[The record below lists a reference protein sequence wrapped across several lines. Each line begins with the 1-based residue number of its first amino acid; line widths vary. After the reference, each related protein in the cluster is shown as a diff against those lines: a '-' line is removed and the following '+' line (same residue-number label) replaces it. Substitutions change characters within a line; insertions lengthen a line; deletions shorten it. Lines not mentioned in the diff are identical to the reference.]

1 MQQLGRETSD
11 FTTSDWAARWV
22 AGVASRPVL
31 VLLLIALV
39 VLGSLAAA
47 TRLSVDTDS
56 SRMLAPDL
64 PFQERARAL
73 NAAFPE
79 LKNQIV
85 VIVEGDSA
93 DTTDPVL
100 AAIAARLA
108 DGEAVDWVFAPAAD
122 PWLVSHGLL
131 FLNLDDLDDQLTR
144 LSKSANLMARLR
156 TEQSVEGFLAA
167 LSEATAL
174 AEASGADL
182 AALAPFYAEAAAVF
196 AGDRVGEPRPFNWQS
211 AVGGGDGAR
220 VLRILSAGPRLDF
233 QALSPAK
240 AAVAEVRAAIDALA
254 PSLREKVTIGVT
266 GDPVLRGE
274 ELQSVRSGIKLSL
287 ALSLALVAL
296 LLRLALGSVTRMA
309 VAMGAL
315 AVTLIATAGF
325 AGLVVGVLNLISIA
339 FVVLMVGLGI
349 DFAIHF
355 LAHLDEQNPDHADRK
370 AALCATARSIGT
382 AMVLS
387 AATTALAFLAFATTD
402 FAGMAQLGLIGGAG
416 VLIALA
422 VTMTLIPALV
432 MVWPGAAPA
441 TRPRDLPTPGELT
454 RRWLGWVVIAA
465 AFAVALLA
473 PFARFDADQMN
484 LRDPRAPSVEAYD
497 RLAADPDR
505 APLRLS
511 LLAPDAQAAK
521 TAAERIGM
529 LGTVD
534 RATWLGDLIPAD
546 QTAKLDLI
554 DLAYPSLLHAIEGT
568 PTAFVEAEADPE
580 VLARRLEKLGNP
592 AASALAD
599 ELTAFARRRDG
610 DANRRLTEQ
619 VFLYFPALIDR
630 LASQLEAGPVTAA
643 DLPQPLRR
651 LYLAPDGT
659 YRVEIAPKGD
669 LRDPAIL
676 ARFTADVAAAVPD
689 AAGPP
694 DQIAGASG
702 AVARAILEAAV
713 LALAGCTLLAWLT
726 LRDLWRTAAIL
737 VPLILA
743 GAATMG
749 TAVLAGL
756 SFNYAN
762 VIVVPL
768 MIGIGI
774 DSGVH
779 LSLRAARTQ
788 GQVFSTSTP
797 RAVLFSALTTIAAFG
812 TLGLSAHR
820 GTASMGVLLAI
831 ALALSVAVIFAL
843 TPALVRLAQK
853 RER

>member
-1 MQQLGRETSD
+1 LQQLGPETYS
-11 FTTSDWAARWV
+11 FTISDWVARWV

-31 VLLLIALV
+31 VLVLIALV
-39 VLGSLAAA
+39 VLGGLAGA

-56 SRMLAPDL
+56 SRMLASDL
-64 PFQERARAL
+64 PFQERAGAL

-85 VIVEGDSA
+85 VVIEGDSV
-93 DTTDPVL
+93 DTTDPAL

-108 DGEAVDWVFAPAAD
+108 SGEAVDWVFAPAAD
-122 PWLVSHGLL
+122 PWLVTHGLL
-131 FLNLDDLDDQLTR
+131 FLDLEDLDDRLTR
-144 LSKSANLMARLR
+144 LSKSANLLARLR
-156 TEQSVEGFLAA
+156 TDNSVDGFLAA
-167 LSEATAL
+167 LAEATAL

-182 AALAPFYAEAAAVF
+182 AALAPFYAEAAAVLT
-196 AGDRVGEPRPFNWQS
+196 GDRVGEPRPFHWQA
-211 AVGGGDGAR
+211 AVGGGDGAP

-233 QALSPAK
+233 RALNPAK
-240 AAVAEVRAAIDALA
+240 AAVAEVRAAIDALD
-254 PSLREKVTIGVT
+254 PSLREEVTIGVT
-266 GDPVLRGE
+266 GDPALRSE
-274 ELQSVRSGIKLSL
+274 ELQSVRDGIELSL

-296 LLRLALGSVTRMA
+296 LLRLALVSMSRMA

-315 AVTLIATAGF
+315 AVTLVATAGF
-325 AGLVVGVLNLISIA
+325 AGLVVGALNLISIA

-355 LAHLDEQNPDHADRK
+355 LAHLDEQNADHSDRK
-370 AALCATARSIGT
+370 AALGATARSIGT

-387 AATTALAFLAFATTD
+387 AATTALAFFAFATTD

-441 TRPRDLPTPGELT
+441 IRPRALPTPGGIA
-454 RRWLGWVVIAA
+454 RRWLGWVVISA

-473 PFARFDADQMN
+473 PFARFDAHPMN
-484 LRDPRAPSVEAYD
+484 LRDPRAPSVETYD
-497 RLAADPDR
+497 RLAADPDM
-505 APLRLS
+505 APMRLS
-511 LLAPDAQAAK
+511 LLTPDAQAAK
-521 TAAERIGM
+521 AAAERIGM
-529 LGTVD
+529 LDTVD
-534 RATWLGDLIPAD
+534 RATWLDDLIPSD
-546 QTAKLDLI
+546 QTFKLDLI

-568 PTAFVEAEADPE
+568 PTSFVEADADPE
-580 VLARRLEKLGNP
+580 ALAQRLTKLGDP
-592 AASALAD
+592 AASALAN
-599 ELTAFARRRDG
+599 ELTTFAERRDNAT
-610 DANRRLTEQ
+610 DRRLTEQ

-630 LASQLEAGPVTAA
+630 LASQLEAGPVVAE
-643 DLPQPLRR
+643 DLPPALRR

-659 YRVEIAPKGD
+659 YRVEIVPKGD
-669 LRDPAIL
+669 LRDPVIL

-694 DQIAGASG
+694 DQIAGASA

-726 LRDLWRTAAIL
+726 LRDFWRTAAIL
-737 VPLILA
+737 VPLVLA

-749 TAVLAGL
+749 TAVLTGL

-779 LSLRAARTQ
+779 LSLRASRTQ

-831 ALALSVAVIFAL
+831 SLAISVAVIFAL
-843 TPALVRLAQK
+843 TPALVGLAQK
-853 RER
+853 GER